1 MDELYG
7 QTDCSGASALPSVMV
22 KLGEE
27 KKPLEIK
34 PEVYMATMPLPL
46 GVDLKEW
53 RATKQY
59 TDLESKPGSTAPEPA
74 GFVIDRCVDLFST
87 MDGRIMTQYN
97 GLMYILGM
105 PLFRQFAVSFD
116 RDADPHTISFAD
128 VSHSDS
134 SGLCNGCKTTAEG
147 VDSMRASA
155 RTGGGGGALLPPQGS
170 LNATRRGLR
179 IDPSKVRYPTKGY
192 HSSKRAGVPV
202 KL

>member
-1 MDELYG
+1 MRH
-7 QTDCSGASALPSVMV
+7 P
-22 KLGEE
+22 
-27 KKPLEIK
+27 
-34 PEVYMATMPLPL
+34 
-46 GVDLKEW
+46 
-53 RATKQY
+53 RAC
-59 TDLESKPGSTAPEPA
+59 EHA
-74 GFVIDRCVDLFST
+74 
-87 MDGRIMTQYN
+87 
-97 GLMYILGM
+97 
-105 PLFRQFAVSFD
+105 RQFAVSFD